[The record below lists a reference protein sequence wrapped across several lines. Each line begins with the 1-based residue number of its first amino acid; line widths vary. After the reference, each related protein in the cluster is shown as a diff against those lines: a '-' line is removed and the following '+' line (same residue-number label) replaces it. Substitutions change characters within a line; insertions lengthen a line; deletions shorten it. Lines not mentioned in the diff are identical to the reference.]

1 MNVSI
6 GRILDSKFRLNRV
19 GDVVLKEKLKCVEE
33 KLSVISMDITDS
45 NLTKN
50 EELELDLENIRI
62 LWSEIDSE
70 IQTEFIKTR
79 QIEVKIIEMIE
90 AFEKNNN
97 LKGRKIAWEISHMFS
112 ITELK

>member
-6 GRILDSKFRLNRV
+6 GRILDGKFRLNREGEV
-19 GDVVLKEKLKCVEE
+19 FLKEKLKLVEE
-33 KLSVISMDITDS
+33 KLSVISKDITDN

-50 EELELDLENIRI
+50 EELDLENIRI

>member
-1 MNVSI
+1 MI
-6 GRILDSKFRLNRV
+6 
-19 GDVVLKEKLKCVEE
+19 LKEKLKLVED
-33 KLSVISMDITDS
+33 KLSVISTDITDS

-50 EELELDLENIRI
+50 EELDLENIRI

-70 IQTEFIKTR
+70 IQKEFIKTR

-90 AFEKNNN
+90 AFENNNN
-97 LKGRKIAWEISHMFS
+97 LKGRRIAWEISHMFS